1 MRFSR
6 KVRRPP
12 IINIISLIDILVVLL
27 IFYIATTVF
36 KKSEPKINIVVPS
49 STHAGSTKET
59 TPSIIYVTADNKMYL
74 DDTLVQP
81 EQLADLLKQRLKADP
96 NYKVAMKADT
106 KAPFGMI
113 TKVMDAANT
122 AGIPNLPTFTSPAAG
137 TGEGSGGGAG
147 Q

>member
-49 STHAGSTKET
+49 STRAGVTHDA
-59 TPSIIYVTADNKMYL
+59 TPSIIYVTADSKMFL
-74 DDTLVQP
+74 DDAPIQP
-81 EQLADLLKQRLKADP
+81 DQLAGLLKDKIAANP
-96 NYKVAMKADT
+96 TYKVAMKADT

-113 TKVMDAANT
+113 TQVMDAAHT
-122 AGIPNLPTFTSPAAG
+122 AGITDLPTFTSQAK
-137 TGEGSGGGAG
+137 TGENTGP
-147 Q
+147 

>member
-6 KVRRPP
+6 KARRPP

-49 STHAGSTKET
+49 STHAGVSKDAA
-59 TPSIIYVTADNKMYL
+59 PSIIYITADSKMYL
-74 DDTLVQP
+74 DDTEVQP
-81 EQLADLLKQRLKADP
+81 DQLANLLKERMGKDP
-96 NYKVAMKADT
+96 QYKVAMKADT

-113 TKVMDAANT
+113 TKVMDAAHT
-122 AGIPNLPTFTSPAAG
+122 AGIPNLPTFTSPTSGSEG
-137 TGEGSGGGAG
+137 TGP
-147 Q
+147 